1 MRVTHI
7 ITGLGDGGAEGV
19 LARLCEASPHHH
31 HEVVSLTDAGKY
43 GPRLRASGITV
54 HTLDQRRG
62 TMSPKALLRMRRLLR
77 ASRPDVVQTWMYHGD
92 LVGGLVARWA
102 GSSNVFWNVRNTDL
116 SPGRTPKATIL
127 VMRACALT
135 SRWVPTRIACCAE
148 RAAALHQ
155 RLGYDPRKFV
165 VIPNGIDGDRF
176 VPDPEAGRR
185 WRTEKGI
192 ALGSP
197 VIGMVAR
204 YDPQKDHAN
213 LIEALRLVRA
223 DGHPFTCVLAGTGMT
238 EENAALTTAIS
249 GAGLTDD
256 VRLLGAVGDVPAL
269 MNALDLHVLSSA
281 YGEAFPNAVA
291 EAMACGTPC
300 VVTDVG
306 DASRIVDATGWTVP
320 PADSRALARA
330 IGEALVAR
338 ERASWAERRAAASRR
353 IHETYSLERMVAA
366 YDAMWGTPHGTGR
379 RH

>member
-19 LARLCEASPHHH
+19 LARLCEASPHHR
-31 HEVVSLTDAGKY
+31 HEVVSLTDEGKY
-43 GPRLRASGITV
+43 GPRLRASGVTV
-54 HTLDQRRG
+54 HTLDQHRG
-62 TMSPKALLRMRRLLR
+62 TMSARALLRLRRLLR

-116 SPGRTPKATIL
+116 APGKTPRTTII
-127 VMRACALT
+127 VMRACALV
-135 SRWVPTRIACCAE
+135 SRWVPKRIACCAE
-148 RAAALHQ
+148 RAAELHQ

-165 VIPNGIDGDRF
+165 IIPNGIDGERF
-176 VPDPEAGRR
+176 EPDPEAGGH
-185 WRTEKGI
+185 WRSRNGI
-192 ALGSP
+192 AADVP

-238 EENAALTTAIS
+238 EENVTLTTTIS
-249 GAGLTDD
+249 DAGLTDS

-306 DASRIVDATGWTVP
+306 DAGRIVDDTGWTVP
-320 PADSRALARA
+320 PADPPALARA
-330 IGEALVAR
+330 IGEALASR
-338 ERASWAERRAAASRR
+338 ERASWAQRCAAASRR
-353 IHETYSLERMVAA
+353 IRETYSMERMVAN
-366 YDAMWGTPHGTGR
+366 YEAMWAPPGIGR
-379 RH
+379 RN